1 MKKTLLLQCSALALT
16 ALLSNNSNVFGQLT
30 LSTTQT
36 NVTCN
41 GGTNGTA
48 TVIPAGGTNHYS
60 YLWSPSGGTNA
71 TATGLAAGTYTV
83 TVTDTV
89 STGAT
94 LATLYS
100 QGFEGTHGW
109 TLNTST
115 GVNDAYANTWAVSD
129 DEGGV
134 AAGGCG
140 VATNG
145 NKTLYITSILGG
157 GAAYFAGGGGF
168 DSGTNTRAESPSFS
182 TTGHTGTTLEF
193 DYIANGDALLDN
205 ASVYYNSG
213 AGWQVLTASLKSTV
227 CGSGQGMWTHYS
239 ISLPASCDNN
249 ASVKV
254 AINWTNNNDGVG
266 TDPSVAVNDVV
277 VKGMTSGSPV
287 YDVVATNVTI
297 TQPPVLSSNLTAS
310 GCGSYTLNAQTYT
323 ASGSYAQ
330 VVQNGNGCDSTINL
344 TLTINPLPNNAVTT
358 TGPLTLM
365 SSATGVTYT
374 WINCSNNQAV
384 ANGTGQSY
392 TATVNGSYAVIV
404 NNGTCSDT
412 SACMTINQVGL
423 ESITDAIQFSMYPNP
438 ASNSLTLT
446 FDNTLEVNATIINL
460 DGKLVKA
467 YTNISSGEIL
477 DLEQL
482 NAGVYL
488 IQINSSKGII
498 LERFIK
504 Q

>member
-1 MKKTLLLQCSALALT
+1 M

-36 NVTCN
+36 NVVCN
-41 GGTNGTA
+41 GDNTGTA

-109 TLNTST
+109 TLNAST
-115 GVNDAYANTWAVSD
+115 GTNDPDANFWTISD
-129 DEGGV
+129 AEGGV

-145 NKTLYITSILGG
+145 NKTLHITSTFNPTG
-157 GAAYFAGGGGF
+157 GASYNAGGICGF
-168 DSGTNTRAESPSFS
+168 GFCVITNKRAESPAFS
-182 TTGHTGTTLEF
+182 TLNHTGTTLEF
-193 DYIANGDALLDN
+193 DYIANGAGLVDN

-213 AGWQVLTASLKSTV
+213 AGWVLLTASVKSTV
-227 CGSGQGMWTHYS
+227 CGGGQGMWTHYS
-239 ISLPASCDNN
+239 ATLPASCDNN
-249 ASVKV
+249 AAVRV
-254 AINWTNNNDGVG
+254 AINWTNNDDGVG
-266 TDPSVAVNDVV
+266 TDPSVAINDVV
-277 VKGMTSGSPV
+277 VKGMSSGSPV
-287 YDVVATNVTI
+287 YDVQTADVTI
-297 TQPPVLSSNLTAS
+297 TEPAALSSNLSATA
-310 GCGSYTLNAQTYT
+310 CGSYALNGQTYT
-323 ASGSYAQ
+323 ASGAYTQ
-330 VVQNGNGCDSTINL
+330 IVQNGNGCDSTINL
-344 TLTINPLPNNAVTT
+344 TLTINPLPNNGISS
-358 TGPLTLM
+358 TGPATLM
-365 SSATGVTYT
+365 SAATSGTYT
-374 WINCSNNQAV
+374 WINCIGNLPV
-384 ANGTGQSY
+384 ANGSSQSY
-392 TATVNGSYAVIV
+392 TATVNGNYAVIV
-404 NNGTCSDT
+404 NNGSCIDT
-412 SACMTINQVGL
+412 SVCMSVNIAGL
-423 ESITDAIQFSMYPNP
+423 ESITNAIQFSMYPNP
-438 ASNSLTLT
+438 VNNSLTLT
-446 FDNTLEVNATIINL
+446 FDNTLEANATITNL

-467 YTNISSGEIL
+467 YSNISTGAKL

-482 NAGVYL
+482 NNGVYF